1 MYLIWFGDQSN
12 DENETSI
19 GGSLGEVA
27 LRSGGEILQVTEESL
42 GNGETGLVNNILFSN
57 LNGFYFFIFPHVQCE
72 LISLVYLLFL
82 FTILQVTHFL
92 QNDIQGAQV
101 LEIPVNKTDTNL
113 HVKIQGYVDE
123 AILSTP
129 NDGQ

>member
-1 MYLIWFGDQSN
+1 M
-12 DENETSI
+12 
-19 GGSLGEVA
+19 
-27 LRSGGEILQVTEESL
+27 
-42 GNGETGLVNNILFSN
+42 
-57 LNGFYFFIFPHVQCE
+57 
-72 LISLVYLLFL
+72 ISLVYLLFL
-82 FTILQVTHFL
+82 LTILQVTHFL